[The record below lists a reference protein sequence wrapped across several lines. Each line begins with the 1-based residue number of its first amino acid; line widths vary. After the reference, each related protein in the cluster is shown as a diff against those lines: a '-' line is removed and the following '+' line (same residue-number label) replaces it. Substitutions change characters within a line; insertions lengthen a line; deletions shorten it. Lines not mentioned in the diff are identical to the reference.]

1 MAAGSRLRYLA
12 IIALVVVVATL
23 SFSAGTMCR
32 VIRLSSTT
40 TNNKNNNLGTL
51 PSQDSIV
58 PTDHSDKQDAVN
70 VTAGGEDEDDKAT
83 VAVESSSNLTMT
95 QHTDDRL
102 LPSGQSLFVDIR
114 HADTNFLNS
123 KERLVLA
130 IKELIDEINDVFLS
144 YHCQSL
150 TPMEIGCVGIAAESQ
165 VSIDIL
171 CNVII
176 SISFSF

>member
-1 MAAGSRLRYLA
+1 MAAGSRLRCLA

-23 SFSAGTMCR
+23 SFSAGTICR

-40 TNNKNNNLGTL
+40 TNNNNNHLGTL
-51 PSQDSIV
+51 PSQDSMIV

-70 VTAGGEDEDDKAT
+70 VFAGGEDEDDKAT

-95 QHTDDRL
+95 QPTDRL

-114 HADTNFLNS
+114 HVDTNFLNS

-165 VSIDIL
+165 VS
-171 CNVII
+171 
-176 SISFSF
+176 

>member
-1 MAAGSRLRYLA
+1 VAAGSRLRCLA
-12 IIALVVVVATL
+12 IIALVLVVATL
-23 SFSAGTMCR
+23 SFSAGTICR

-40 TNNKNNNLGTL
+40 TNNNNHLGTL
-51 PSQDSIV
+51 PSQDSMIV

-70 VTAGGEDEDDKAT
+70 VFAGGEDEDDKAT

-95 QHTDDRL
+95 QHTDRP
-102 LPSGQSLFVDIR
+102 PSGQSLFVDIR
-114 HADTNFLNS
+114 HADSNFLNS
-123 KERLVLA
+123 KERLVSA

-165 VSIDIL
+165 VS
-171 CNVII
+171 
-176 SISFSF
+176 

>member
-1 MAAGSRLRYLA
+1 MAAGSRLRCLA
-12 IIALVVVVATL
+12 IIALVLVVATL
-23 SFSAGTMCR
+23 SFSAGTICR

-58 PTDHSDKQDAVN
+58 PTDRSDKQDAVN
-70 VTAGGEDEDDKAT
+70 VFAGGEDEDDKAT

-95 QHTDDRL
+95 QHTDRP
-102 LPSGQSLFVDIR
+102 PSGQSLFVDIR
-114 HADTNFLNS
+114 HADSNFLNS
-123 KERLVLA
+123 KERLVSA

-165 VSIDIL
+165 MS
-171 CNVII
+171 
-176 SISFSF
+176 

>member
-1 MAAGSRLRYLA
+1 MAAGSRLRCLA
-12 IIALVVVVATL
+12 IIALVVIVATL

-40 TNNKNNNLGTL
+40 NNNNNLGTL
-51 PSQDSIV
+51 PSQDSMIV

-70 VTAGGEDEDDKAT
+70 VIAGMEDDDEED
-83 VAVESSSNLTMT
+83 VAVESSNLTMT
-95 QHTDDRL
+95 QPTDRL

-114 HADTNFLNS
+114 HADSNFLNS
-123 KERLVLA
+123 KERLVSA

-165 VSIDIL
+165 VS
-171 CNVII
+171 
-176 SISFSF
+176 